1 MGEGQG
7 NKSSKFKV
15 RSSEY
20 FNSKLKRP
28 ASGCPDSK
36 LPLSVYV
43 ITFNNGAT
51 IERALKSVSG
61 WADEV
66 IVVDSHSADGA
77 QKIIQRYTEKLLQY
91 DTQDLR
97 EKYQYAQDQCINQW
111 VLFIDADEWLTHD
124 IKEEISNIIQGQ
136 SLYDGFIVNRRNM
149 YLGREIKYGGW
160 YPDREIRLYRK
171 EKGRWEGGIH
181 AKITIKGK
189 IGILKNYYMHTP
201 YTDTAHQI
209 RTIDRYSEAY
219 AEDLRSSGRRF
230 HLYNIITRPLYRFFR
245 DYILKRG
252 FLDGI
257 PGLIIVASTMYYV
270 FMKHA
275 KLWEIEMKERN
286 KSSAFGVRSSE

>member
-286 KSSAFGVRSSE
+286 KGSAFGVRSSE

>member
-7 NKSSKFKV
+7 NKSSEFGV

-20 FNSKLKRP
+20 FNSKLKTQN
-28 ASGCPDSK
+28 SK
-36 LPLSVYV
+36 LPLSVYM

-66 IVVDSHSADGA
+66 IVVDSHSTDGA
-77 QKIIQRYTEKLLQY
+77 QKVIQRYTEKLLQY

-97 EKYQYAQDQCINQW
+97 EKYHYAQDQCTNQW
-111 VLFIDADEWLTHD
+111 VLFIDADEWLTHN
-124 IKEEISNIIQGQ
+124 IKEEISSIIQGQ

-181 AKITIKGK
+181 AKITINGK
-189 IGILKNYYMHTP
+189 IGTLKNYYMHTP
-201 YTDTAHQI
+201 YADTAHQI

-219 AEDLRSSGRRF
+219 AEDLRSLGRRF
-230 HLYNIITRPLYRFFR
+230 HLYNMITRPFYRFFR

-257 PGLIIVASTMYYV
+257 PGIIIVASTMYYV

-275 KLWEIEMKERN
+275 KLWEIEMKERK
-286 KSSAFGVRSSE
+286 KSSEFGVRSAE